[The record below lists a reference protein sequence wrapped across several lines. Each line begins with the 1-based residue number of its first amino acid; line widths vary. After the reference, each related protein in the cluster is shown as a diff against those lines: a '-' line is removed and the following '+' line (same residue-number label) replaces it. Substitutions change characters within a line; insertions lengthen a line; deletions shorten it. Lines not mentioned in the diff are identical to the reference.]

1 MHITTLFRINV
12 MSIWNDLRIVIY
24 FLLTGLF
31 LIVSFFPEGW
41 VIYVLITQ
49 QNIHWIH
56 YLLSPTYLF
65 LAYIATTLIFGVIH
79 SQIVVRLT
87 LPFYLKPG
95 IYPRYSSLGRLVAV
109 RIVADGIFKSMLKVY
124 TALPFIWGIFL
135 FPQLMRLYGLKAGKN
150 VYITT
155 RTYIETAGLVELE
168 EGVFIGYNSVVT
180 GHANEGKSIVVSPTV
195 IGKNSMVG
203 TYSIVGCGCKLGE
216 NSILGA
222 KSGMIKGQEV
232 PPNEVWIGL
241 PARKLRDRGKKFEAS
256 RWKDEQIRMEK

>member
-1 MHITTLFRINV
+1 MHITTSLGLNN
-12 MSIWNDLRIVIY
+12 MSIWNDFRILLY
-24 FLLTGLF
+24 FLLTGVV
-31 LIVSFFPEGW
+31 LIISFFPEGW
-41 VIYVLITQ
+41 VVYVLITQ
-49 QNIHWIH
+49 ENNHFIH

-65 LAYIATTLIFGVIH
+65 IAYISTTLFFGVVH
-79 SQIVVRLT
+79 SQLVVRLT

-95 IYPRYSSLGRLVAV
+95 IYPRYSSIGRLVAV
-109 RIVADGIFKSMLKVY
+109 RIVADGIFKSMLKVF

-135 FPQLMRLYGLKAGKN
+135 FPQLMRLYGLKTGKN

-155 RTYIETAGLVELE
+155 RTYIETAGLVELQD
-168 EGVFIGYNSVVT
+168 GAFIGYNSVVT

-203 TYSIVGCGCKLGE
+203 TYSIVACGCKLGE

-222 KSGMIKGQEV
+222 KSGIIKGQEV

-241 PARKLRDRGKKFEAS
+241 PAKKLRDRGKKIDDS
-256 RWKDEQIRMEK
+256 RWKDEQIKVG